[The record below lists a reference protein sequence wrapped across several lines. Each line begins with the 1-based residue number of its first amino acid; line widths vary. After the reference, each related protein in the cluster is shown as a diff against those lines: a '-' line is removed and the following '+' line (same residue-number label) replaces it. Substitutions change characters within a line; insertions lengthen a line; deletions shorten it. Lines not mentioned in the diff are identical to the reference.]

1 MFVAKCSKLNVS
13 VFLLRDDLKR
23 LFVIEASVT
32 KLQCCEIQYSCIL
45 NNIAPLT
52 LKCFKLA
59 IDSFFTLFN
68 VTEFIV
74 SLTLAYDE

>member
-32 KLQCCEIQYSCIL
+32 KLHCCEIQYSCIL

-52 LKCFKLA
+52 LK
-59 IDSFFTLFN
+59 
-68 VTEFIV
+68 
-74 SLTLAYDE
+74 